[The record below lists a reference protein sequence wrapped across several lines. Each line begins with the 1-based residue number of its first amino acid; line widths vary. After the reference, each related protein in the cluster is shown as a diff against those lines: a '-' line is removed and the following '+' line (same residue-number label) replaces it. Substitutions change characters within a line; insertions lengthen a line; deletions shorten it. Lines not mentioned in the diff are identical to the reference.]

1 MSAWNLVSTTKKQGA
16 HLSARP
22 PCTRLRG
29 QPAARCLPTR
39 ACRTRIGRTPASV
52 ERGLRARPKSRGSG
66 EGRSPLPNPLE
77 PQDDCRQSQPR
88 GESQYS
94 HAPGPSRIA
103 RPGDGTPATP
113 CSRCTWG
120 FVAGAPPSLFAPRSC
135 LPPREA
141 TEAVWIGREPAT
153 EEAVLEWAELPWPSV
168 RARHPAGPSRPVPLA
183 GAVSERP
190 TRAGTALTGRTLGA
204 YRETALRCGASRRRF
219 RRALWMRGQHFAA
232 DAREPAD
239 RSRPIDWRHSAGRAA
254 SKRRLDGAAYGDVV
268 SSRTSRADLSSTT
281 GSMIS

>member
-1 MSAWNLVSTTKKQGA
+1 
-16 HLSARP
+16 
-22 PCTRLRG
+22 
-29 QPAARCLPTR
+29 
-39 ACRTRIGRTPASV
+39 
-52 ERGLRARPKSRGSG
+52 
-66 EGRSPLPNPLE
+66 NPLE

-94 HAPGPSRIA
+94 HAPGLSRIA

-135 LPPREA
+135 LPPRE
-141 TEAVWIGREPAT
+141 TTDAVWIGCEPAT

-190 TRAGTALTGRTLGA
+190 SRAGTALTGRTVA
-204 YRETALRCGASRRRF
+204 EAHVPCRYEAEASRPTF
-219 RRALWMRGQHFAA
+219 VSDVPVTAQ
-232 DAREPAD
+232 
-239 RSRPIDWRHSAGRAA
+239 AG
-254 SKRRLDGAAYGDVV
+254 
-268 SSRTSRADLSSTT
+268 
-281 GSMIS
+281 